1 MHVWTASYF
10 FSWIYCRML
19 SKNRF
24 SQTLSTFTKTFHPFA
39 RKTKSQLGFMMLTEL
54 PPRAVGSNS
63 AYTRSPI
70 GCPGNVLFVCRT
82 FFSLVST
89 FARRYYDSHYLEN
102 CIKGVFKSIFQPL
115 QKAHVTSE
123 LRQRSFSWVFGDK
136 LSRKH
141 GYSEEFCSRIRC
153 FWLNSRLSTFR
164 PRCSETRFAEQK
176 LAYVLLLR
184 WHKSLSHLNSLW
196 SYDSYLATPLSSRGC
211 FLPNIDRFRFVLS
224 GIA

>member
-10 FSWIYCRML
+10 FSWIYCRRL

-24 SQTLSTFTKTFHPFA
+24 SQTSSTFTKTFHPFA
-39 RKTKSQLGFMMLTEL
+39 RKTKSQLGFMILTEL

-70 GCPGNVLFVCRT
+70 GRPANVLFVCRT

-115 QKAHVTSE
+115 QIAHVTSE
-123 LRQRSFSWVFGDK
+123 LRQRSFSWVFGEN
-136 LSRKH
+136 LSREH
-141 GYSEEFCSRIRC
+141 SYSENFCSRIRC
-153 FWLNSRLSTFR
+153 FLLNSHLSTFR
-164 PRCSETRFAEQK
+164 NSLLWDRICWTEASLR
-176 LAYVLLLR
+176 LLLR
-184 WHKSLSHLNSLW
+184 WHKYLSHLNSVW
-196 SYDSYLATPLSSRGC
+196 SYDS
-211 FLPNIDRFRFVLS
+211 
-224 GIA
+224 